1 MQFVGKMISSV
12 SEFYKDLNP
21 STLSGAVD
29 IIVVED
35 VVTTTATTTT
45 TTTSQDSPRPDQTSM
60 AASVTPEATSS
71 ANTTT
76 IRRCSP
82 FHVRFGKLQVLRPQE
97 KRVEIAINGIVI
109 EELAMKV
116 GVEGETFFVLPVPE
130 DEEGNA
136 LVMPELLTSPLAKP
150 ERADKEKVQS
160 ITLDPTEAKKLGEF
174 LISPL
179 PKEDAVASPLS
190 PLSREDKVKPSETGH
205 LLRRDSERDAKE
217 GTSNSEGIS
226 DSKDVAGTEAAV
238 SQQRLSQTTAE
249 QMLPQAASPSSPWN
263 WMWGSTPVIKEP
275 FPAVSSF
282 SLDARLYE
290 LYEVVESF
298 AILKFNYDTLRAVL
312 LNHLSFDARMFRVD
326 RGAIVKTGTDLS
338 TPKQMHSIVLS
349 RGQLIDY
356 NVALSDAPF
365 EHLEQSLL
373 LISANGYTSLLPA
386 DVALW
391 ILNTWMLFHRLVD
404 EQSVVSFVGAMERMI
419 STAKQPSD
427 KGGAHPQ
434 EVQRIGWRQWW
445 SSRRKE
451 PSVAMSSKEGKV
463 ATVASVIVQPKAVT
477 EDSKAAVAKSA
488 PKTDDSLLRASVVTA
503 ASSVKPGMTAIISD
517 DEMDR
522 RAFTKSLRLPPETLA
537 RLPLKP
543 GANTVTFT
551 VTTKLQGRASCQAR
565 IFLLRS
571 DARIVIS
578 DVDGTITKS
587 DALGHLFTMVGKDW
601 THPDV
606 ASLYTHIS
614 RNGYTMVYLTSR
626 AIGQAAY
633 TRGYLAGIIQDRFQ
647 LPDGPLIMSPDRLF
661 TALRREVLVGNPEEF
676 KIAALQDI
684 RRLFPADSTPFYA
697 GFGNRITDARAY
709 AAVGIPTHRIFTVNP
724 TGIVNLEHARLHSS
738 SYGKLVDLVDSIFPP
753 LSQHGRLASP
763 AETFGDFA
771 YWRGSLVSDDRLFQ
785 AHLSQIL
792 HDTRKRTDPLMIL
805 PPEAMEALGEHDLI
819 SELLPGDLEY
829 EFGEEGDGGDMMLVE
844 EGELYDYEYFGTAS
858 ATGKST
864 NAANL
869 SRVSSTITSGLSPQ
883 SSHGDASNEQSEAEE
898 LEEAQPI
905 IKYPY

>member
-35 VVTTTATTTT
+35 VVAATVAA
-45 TTTSQDSPRPDQTSM
+45 SQDSPKSDQPSRTGRRAPEGTPD
-60 AASVTPEATSS
+60 V
-71 ANTTT
+71 NTTT
-76 IRRCSP
+76 IRKCSP

-97 KRVEIAINGIVI
+97 KRVEIAINGTVI

-150 ERADKEKVQS
+150 AKADKEKVQS
-160 ITLDPTEAKKLGEF
+160 ITLDPTEAKKLGAF
-174 LISPL
+174 LVSPL
-179 PKEDAVASPLS
+179 PKEDAVTHPLS
-190 PLSREDKVKPSETGH
+190 PLSREDKTKPPKTAPLS
-205 LLRRDSERDAKE
+205 DSELEVKKRP
-217 GTSNSEGIS
+217 SSSEGS
-226 DSKDVAGTEAAV
+226 DNSSREVASSEAAV
-238 SQQRLSQTTAE
+238 PQQVP
-249 QMLPQAASPSSPWN
+249 PQAAGSSWN
-263 WMWGSTPVIKEP
+263 WMWGSTPAIKEP

-282 SLDARLYE
+282 PLDARLYE

-298 AILKFNYDTLRAVL
+298 AVLKFNYATLRAAL
-312 LNHLSFDARMFRVD
+312 LNHVAFDARMLRLD
-326 RGAIVKTGTDLS
+326 RGAIVRTGTDLS
-338 TPKQMHSIVLS
+338 TPKQMHSLVLS
-349 RGQLIDY
+349 RGQPIDY
-356 NVALSDAPF
+356 NMAISDAPF
-365 EHLEQSLL
+365 EHLGQSLL

-391 ILNTWMLFHRLVD
+391 ILNTWMLFRRLVD
-404 EQSVVSFVGAMERMI
+404 EQSVMSFVGAIDRMTA
-419 STAKQPSD
+419 TAKHPSD
-427 KGGAHPQ
+427 KDGSHPQ

-451 PSVAMSSKEGKV
+451 PSTATTSSKEGKTAA
-463 ATVASVIVQPKAVT
+463 ATAPAAIQPKEAVG
-477 EDSKAAVAKSA
+477 DGKAAKPLPEAGD
-488 PKTDDSLLRASVVTA
+488 TLLRAGVAAA
-503 ASSVKPGMTAIISD
+503 ASPVKSGVAAIASD
-517 DEMDR
+517 DEVDR

-543 GANTVTFT
+543 GVNTVTFT

-606 ASLYTHIS
+606 ASLYTRIA

-753 LSQHGRLASP
+753 LSQHGRLAGP
-763 AETFGDFA
+763 TEAFGDFA
-771 YWRGSLVSDDRLFQ
+771 YWRGSLVGDDRLFQ
-785 AHLSQIL
+785 AHLAQVL

-805 PPEAMEALGEHDLI
+805 PPEAMEALGGHDLT

-829 EFGEEGDGGDMMLVE
+829 EFEEEGDDLLRVE
-844 EGELYDYEYFGTAS
+844 EGELYDYEYFGPAS
-858 ATGKST
+858 ATGKPKS
-864 NAANL
+864 AANL
-869 SRVSSTITSGLSPQ
+869 STASSSITSGLSPR
-883 SSHGDASNEQSEAEE
+883 SSHGDASNEEPEE

-905 IKYPY
+905 VKYPY